1 MAQEKKTPET
11 ARKAPEAQ
19 PGAKKAAEAQPADR
33 GREGAERGREGAERG
48 EAGAEQ
54 KAAPRRRREKRVV
67 PRGAAHVKASF
78 NNTIVS
84 LTDPAGNVIAWS
96 SAGASGWKGSRK
108 STPYAAQ
115 VAAENAARK
124 ALDLGLKTVEV
135 FVRGPGA
142 GREAAIRA
150 LEATGLEVTAITDV
164 TPIPHNGCRPPKR
177 RRV

>member
-1 MAQEKKTPET
+1 MAKDNKDVATKDRPDRGGAGAKAPAKDKKEG
-11 ARKAPEAQ
+11 APEAEQ
-19 PGAKKAAEAQPADR
+19 AAAAE
-33 GREGAERGREGAERG
+33 
-48 EAGAEQ
+48 
-54 KAAPRRRREKRVV
+54 KAAPRKKRERRVV
-67 PRGAAHVKASF
+67 PRGAAHIKASF
-78 NNTIVS
+78 NNTIIS
-84 LTDPAGNVIAWS
+84 ISDPVGNIIAWS

-124 ALDLGLKTVEV
+124 AMDTGMKTVEV

>member
-1 MAQEKKTPET
+1 MAQERKQEKQERPEKG
-11 ARKAPEAQ
+11 AEKADKAVKPEAE
-19 PGAKKAAEAQPADR
+19 AAAT
-33 GREGAERGREGAERG
+33 AEP
-48 EAGAEQ
+48 
-54 KAAPRRRREKRVV
+54 KPRRRREKRVV

-96 SAGASGWKGSRK
+96 SAGAAGWKGSRK

-115 VAAENAARK
+115 VAAETAARK
-124 ALDLGLKTVEV
+124 ALDLGLKVVEV

>member
-1 MAQEKKTPET
+1 MAQDKTATTEKP
-11 ARKAPEAQ
+11 
-19 PGAKKAAEAQPADR
+19 PADR
-33 GREGAERGREGAERG
+33 PKRADRPKKG
-48 EAGAEQ
+48 EAPAKAEGETE
-54 KAAPRRRREKRVV
+54 KPERVRRKRDKRVV
-67 PRGAAHVKASF
+67 PRGQAHIKASF

-84 LTDPAGNVIAWS
+84 LTDVTGKVIAWS

-115 VAAENAARK
+115 ITAENAARK
-124 ALDLGLKTVEV
+124 AIEQGMRTVEV

-150 LEATGLEVTAITDV
+150 LEAAGLEVTAITDV

>member
-1 MAQEKKTPET
+1 MAQEAATKPA
-11 ARKAPEAQ
+11 ARQAP
-19 PGAKKAAEAQPADR
+19 AEAEQP
-33 GREGAERGREGAERG
+33 
-48 EAGAEQ
+48 
-54 KAAPRRRREKRVV
+54 KPAPRRKREKRVV
-67 PRGAAHVKASF
+67 PRGAAHIRASF

-84 LTDPAGNVIAWS
+84 LTDPAGNVLAWS

-115 VAAENAARK
+115 ITAENAAKK
-124 ALDLGLKTVEV
+124 AIEQGLKTVEV

-150 LEATGLEVTAITDV
+150 LEASGLEVTAITDV
-164 TPIPHNGCRPPKR
+164 TPIPHNGCRAPKR

>member
-1 MAQEKKTPET
+1 MAKDNKDVATKDRPERGG
-11 ARKAPEAQ
+11 APAKAP
-19 PGAKKAAEAQPADR
+19 AKK
-33 GREGAERGREGAERG
+33 EGAPDSEQAAVAE
-48 EAGAEQ
+48 
-54 KAAPRRRREKRVV
+54 KAAPRKKRERRVV
-67 PRGAAHVKASF
+67 PRGAAHIKASF
-78 NNTIVS
+78 NNTIIS
-84 LTDPAGNVIAWS
+84 ISDPVGNIIAWS

-124 ALDLGLKTVEV
+124 AIDTGMKTVEV

>member
-1 MAQEKKTPET
+1 MATNTRGAGTPQEST
-11 ARKAPEAQ
+11 
-19 PGAKKAAEAQPADR
+19 AAETEP
-33 GREGAERGREGAERG
+33 
-48 EAGAEQ
+48 
-54 KAAPRRRREKRVV
+54 KAAPRKRREKRVV
-67 PRGAAHVKASF
+67 PKGSAHIKASF
-78 NNTIVS
+78 NNTIIS
-84 LTDPAGNVIAWS
+84 ISDPAGNIIAWAS
-96 SAGASGWKGSRK
+96 SGSSGWKGSRK

-115 VAAENAARK
+115 VAAENAARR
-124 ALDLGLKTVEV
+124 ALDTGMKVIEV

>member
-1 MAQEKKTPET
+1 MAQE
-11 ARKAPEAQ
+11 RKQEKQERPDRGADKAEKPEAE
-19 PGAKKAAEAQPADR
+19 AA
-33 GREGAERGREGAERG
+33 GTAEP
-48 EAGAEQ
+48 
-54 KAAPRRRREKRVV
+54 KPRRRREKRVV

-96 SAGASGWKGSRK
+96 SAGAAGWKGSRK

-115 VAAENAARK
+115 VAAETAARK
-124 ALDLGLKTVEV
+124 ALDLGLKVVEV

>member
-1 MAQEKKTPET
+1 VSQEKQSEPET
-11 ARKAPEAQ
+11 PSEGKPASRPRKR
-19 PGAKKAAEAQPADR
+19 DR
-33 GREGAERGREGAERG
+33 
-48 EAGAEQ
+48 
-54 KAAPRRRREKRVV
+54 RVV
-67 PRGAAHVKASF
+67 PRGAAHIKASF

-115 VAAENAARK
+115 VTAENAARK
-124 ALDLGLKTVEV
+124 AMEQGLRSIEV

-150 LEATGLEVTAITDV
+150 LEAAGLEVTAITDV
-164 TPIPHNGCRPPKR
+164 TPIPHNGCRAPKR

>member
-1 MAQEKKTPET
+1 MAKDKTEVEKAQTE
-11 ARKAPEAQ
+11 APAGE
-19 PGAKKAAEAQPADR
+19 GKPA
-33 GREGAERGREGAERG
+33 
-48 EAGAEQ
+48 
-54 KAAPRRRREKRVV
+54 AAPRKKRERKVV
-67 PRGAAHVKASF
+67 PRGTAHVKASF

-84 LTDPAGNVIAWS
+84 IADPAGNVIAWS

-124 ALDLGLKTVEV
+124 ALDAGMKVVEV

-150 LEATGLEVTAITDV
+150 LEATGMQVTAITDV

>member
-1 MAQEKKTPET
+1 MAKDKKEVAPAT
-11 ARKAPEAQ
+11 A
-19 PGAKKAAEAQPADR
+19 
-33 GREGAERGREGAERG
+33 
-48 EAGAEQ
+48 EAGAEA
-54 KAAPRRRREKRVV
+54 KAAPRKRRERRVV

-78 NNTIVS
+78 NNTIIS
-84 LTDPAGNVIAWS
+84 ISDPVGNVVAWS

-115 VAAENAARK
+115 VAAENVARK
-124 ALDLGLKTVEV
+124 ALDAGMKVIEV

>member
-1 MAQEKKTPET
+1 MAQERKSERPE
-11 ARKAPEAQ
+11 RPE
-19 PGAKKAAEAQPADR
+19 K
-33 GREGAERGREGAERG
+33 GAERPEKGADKP
-48 EAGAEQ
+48 EAETAGTAEA
-54 KAAPRRRREKRVV
+54 KPRRRREKRVV

-96 SAGASGWKGSRK
+96 SAGAAGWKGSRK

-115 VAAENAARK
+115 VAAETAARK
-124 ALDLGLKTVEV
+124 ALDLGLKVVEV

>member
-1 MAQEKKTPET
+1 MAQERKQEKQERPDKGADKAEKPES
-11 ARKAPEAQ
+11 EA
-19 PGAKKAAEAQPADR
+19 AAEAKP
-33 GREGAERGREGAERG
+33 
-48 EAGAEQ
+48 
-54 KAAPRRRREKRVV
+54 APRRRREKRVV

-96 SAGASGWKGSRK
+96 SAGAAGWKGSRK

-115 VAAENAARK
+115 VAAETAARK
-124 ALDLGLKTVEV
+124 ALDLGLKVVEV

>member
-1 MAQEKKTPET
+1 MAQERKQEKQERPEKG
-11 ARKAPEAQ
+11 ADKAEKPEAE
-19 PGAKKAAEAQPADR
+19 AA
-33 GREGAERGREGAERG
+33 GTAEP
-48 EAGAEQ
+48 
-54 KAAPRRRREKRVV
+54 KPRRRREKRVV

-78 NNTIVS
+78 NNTIIS

-96 SAGASGWKGSRK
+96 SAGAAGWKGSRK

-115 VAAENAARK
+115 VAAETAARK
-124 ALDLGLKTVEV
+124 ALDLGLKVVEV

-164 TPIPHNGCRPPKR
+164 TPIPHNGCRAPKR